1 MYTRCPHCDAVFQVT
16 TSELTAYD
24 GNVRCGECGQIFNG
38 LDSLSVLPPESAE
51 APARHDQPARAE
63 SRAHEH
69 APVAV
74 PEPDAVPV
82 PPEPVARDEA
92 EVGSEIP
99 DAPDIAAQIDEPAQ
113 ETATEAEPETER
125 QSAQPAAAVPM
136 VIRDEVTI
144 APAGDTRKH
153 VTRTFSLGL
162 FSLALIGLLAGQV
175 IYHERAR
182 LVVYPELAPAIH
194 WMCERLGC
202 TLPPRR
208 DPAAFQISSRNIYS
222 HPNAAGAL
230 MVQATLTNRADFA
243 QPHPLVELSFRD
255 LQGELLAVRR
265 FAPEEYLQ
273 RGPTEESVPPGEPV
287 HLLLEI
293 EDPGPRAVAYE
304 FRFH

>member
-16 TSELTAYD
+16 TSELTAFD

-38 LDSLSVLPPESAE
+38 LDNLSVLPPEGAQAS
-51 APARHDQPARAE
+51 ARHDHSARGE
-63 SRAHEH
+63 SGAH
-69 APVAV
+69 APEA
-74 PEPDAVPV
+74 EPV
-82 PPEPVARDEA
+82 PPEPVTRDEA
-92 EVGSEIP
+92 AGGGEVA
-99 DAPDIAAQIDEPAQ
+99 DAPDTAAQVDDPAQ
-113 ETATEAEPETER
+113 ESATDAEPETER
-125 QSAQPAAAVPM
+125 QTAQPAASVPL
-136 VIRDEVTI
+136 VIRDEVAT
-144 APAGDTRKH
+144 APAGDGRKH
-153 VTRTFSLGL
+153 VARILSLGL
-162 FSLALIGLLAGQV
+162 FSLVLIGLLVGQV

-182 LVVYPELAPAIH
+182 LVAYPELAPTIY
-194 WMCERLGC
+194 WMCDRLGC

-273 RGPTEESVPPGEPV
+273 RGPTGASVPPGEPL